1 MTERLIRFE
10 EWTKPVP
17 AVRREV
23 LSALPEDDAA
33 HRPPVV
39 FVPGFGHGA
48 WSFAEHWLGPTAER
62 GFPAYALNLR
72 TKGTLRAY
80 AHDVVQVAAG
90 LPHRAIL
97 VGHGAGALV
106 VTRALARY
114 PARAAVLLAPVLHG
128 PSAAVAALRAN
139 PAGTLPAA
147 VGGRLRLSRRQL
159 FRDLPEDQAKEYV
172 SRLTAPGG
180 RALWQLLTHR
190 AAEPMVGTPP
200 ILVAGSP
207 DDRIVSRKALDK
219 AAARYGGAP
228 LLFPG
233 MGHDLMLDA
242 RWAEPLDAVLDWLE
256 KQL

>member
-97 VGHGAGALV
+97 VGHGAARGDAGAGALPG
-106 VTRALARY
+106 ARGR
-114 PARAAVLLAPVLHG
+114 PARAGAARPVGRGGG
-128 PSAAVAALRAN
+128 PARE
-139 PAGTLPAA
+139 P
-147 VGGRLRLSRRQL
+147 GGHASRR
-159 FRDLPEDQAKEYV
+159 
-172 SRLTAPGG
+172 GG
-180 RALWQLLTHR
+180 RAPAGR
-190 AAEPMVGTPP
+190 PP
-200 ILVAGSP
+200 P
-207 DDRIVSRKALDK
+207 PRTRT
-219 AAARYGGAP
+219 
-228 LLFPG
+228 
-233 MGHDLMLDA
+233 
-242 RWAEPLDAVLDWLE
+242 
-256 KQL
+256 